1 MDTETVKNTAPSIT
15 QPQTGITRKV
25 VKFSDIEGEIPTIED
40 AYQSTGK
47 YGKYVALLLSGK
59 RILYCNEKTT
69 AYKRFSE
76 MELRDIVGK
85 GLKTIKRYSKDQD
98 KDYFVPRLV

>member
-1 MDTETVKNTAPSIT
+1 MDAENVENTAPKT
-15 QPQTGITRKV
+15 TTAQTGITRTV
-25 VKFSDIEGEIPTIED
+25 VKFSDLEGEIPTIED

-76 MELRDIVGK
+76 MALRDIVGR
-85 GLKTIKRYSKDQD
+85 GLKTIKRYSKEQD